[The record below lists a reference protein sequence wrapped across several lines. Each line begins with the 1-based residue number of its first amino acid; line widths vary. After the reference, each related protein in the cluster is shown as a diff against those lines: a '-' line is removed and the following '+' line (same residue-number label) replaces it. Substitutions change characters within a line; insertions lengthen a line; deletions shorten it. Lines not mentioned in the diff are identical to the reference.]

1 MTLPLVYH
9 FAGSRTHLTR
19 SWCRTTWRAALA
31 QRAHPDAPDQRCV
44 VLRWDVVSYALM
56 GPPNDEARNRH
67 RLCEAGL
74 KDVYRLGIV
83 RDSSLVA
90 ALRPTLPSG
99 AVFVPLHYVV
109 VSKES
114 VVEILARDVDVFR
127 IAGSPGQAALSSL
140 SP

>member
-1 MTLPLVYH
+1 
-9 FAGSRTHLTR
+9 
-19 SWCRTTWRAALA
+19 
-31 QRAHPDAPDQRCV
+31 
-44 VLRWDVVSYALM
+44 
-56 GPPNDEARNRH
+56 
-67 RLCEAGL
+67 L

-90 ALRPTLPSG
+90 ALRPTLPRG